1 MKTLHSLFTVLLLSM
16 AMMACNAQSTGG
28 FTNISDKEFA
38 EKAGAENTVIL
49 DVRTPSEIADGYISG
64 ASLFIDINDPSF
76 AEKMQALD
84 KSKTYLVYCR
94 SGARSSK
101 ASGWMAENGFTSVYN
116 LSGGILG
123 WSGKIEK

>member
-1 MKTLHSLFTVLLLSM
+1 MKTLHTFLTLLLLSVG
-16 AMMACNAQSTGG
+16 MMACNAQSSGG
-28 FTNISDKEFA
+28 FSNISEEEFTQ
-38 EKAGAENTVIL
+38 KAGGENTFIL
-49 DVRTPSEIADGYISG
+49 DVRTPGEVADGYISG

-116 LSGGILG
+116 LSGGIMS